1 LANRHISNATKVLA
15 LTKNHVVLTFFFLA
29 QGAAAQVLESGDPAK
44 NGFNS
49 ARLERIDYVLSEEI
63 EAGKFS
69 GAVALVA
76 RHGDVIYHQSFGY
89 ADIASRKPMQKN
101 SIFRIASMTKAITSV
116 GIMMLYEQGRFQL
129 NDPVSRFIPAF
140 ADPRVVDSVD
150 DAGNIIETRA
160 AASEI
165 KIVDLLSHSSGIGYS
180 FISSDVQK
188 TYVEAGILDGLT
200 AKNVKLASTMNALGE
215 LPLLFDPGERFEYG
229 LNTDVLGYLIEIV
242 SGKSLDRYFAEEIFE
257 PLGMSDTYFYLPDD
271 RKDRLVTLYAD
282 VDGLRVSEGNES
294 DIKLDNPDYPIEG
307 ARSYFSGGAGLSST
321 AYDYARFIQML
332 LNDGELDGK
341 RLLGRKSVELM
352 RTPRIDWDDDGDGDF
367 GLGFVVNGDL
377 GGSGEIGSLGMYG
390 WGGAFN
396 TVFWIDPAEDL
407 IAVLM
412 TQVRP
417 TTSDIRDRFRTLVY
431 QALD

>member
-1 LANRHISNATKVLA
+1 M
-15 LTKNHVVLTFFFLA
+15 
-29 QGAAAQVLESGDPAK
+29 
-44 NGFNS
+44 
-49 ARLERIDYVLSEEI
+49 LSEEI

-76 RHGDVIYHQSFGY
+76 RHGHVVYHQSFGY

-180 FISSDVQK
+180 FISSDVQT

>member
-1 LANRHISNATKVLA
+1 M
-15 LTKNHVVLTFFFLA
+15 TKNHVLLTFFFLA
-29 QGAAAQVLESGDPAK
+29 QGAPAQVLESGDPAK

-76 RHGDVIYHQSFGY
+76 RHGDVVYHRSFGY

-129 NDPVSRFIPAF
+129 NDPVSRYIPAF
-140 ADPRVVDSVD
+140 ADPQIVDSVD

-180 FISSDVQK
+180 FISSDVQT

-200 AKNVKLASTMNALGE
+200 ARNVKLASTMNALGE

-282 VDGLRVSEGNES
+282 VDGLRVSEGHES

-332 LNDGELDGK
+332 LNDGEFDGE